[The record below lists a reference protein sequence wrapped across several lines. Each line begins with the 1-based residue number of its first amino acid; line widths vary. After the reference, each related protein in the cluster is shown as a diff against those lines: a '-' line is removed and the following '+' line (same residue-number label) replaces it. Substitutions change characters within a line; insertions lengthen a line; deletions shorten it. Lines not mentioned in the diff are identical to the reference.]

1 MGLFDSLF
9 GSSKAKLSAA
19 DKKRAKDSEKAL
31 SKAVDLGNDYLS
43 FAKDQFKVSQ
53 ERQQKLDALTSD
65 VSNFFLNAA
74 KSDRATY
81 ENVYRPIEQQFAET
95 AKNYASP
102 ERQEEAAAQAAA
114 DVQTQAA
121 INKGASDR
129 AAFSMGV
136 NPASGR
142 YAGIDRAIGLGTAL
156 ASVDAQ
162 NKARQAVRDKA
173 LALQEDAINMGRN
186 ANTAAISEAG
196 QASTPVLAANT
207 QWQNTP
213 SIVQPG
219 YNAAINAYGAQ
230 AQGLGNLYN
239 AGVDLATANAKLQQA
254 EAEGAGKFLGKVA
267 GAAIPL
273 IFSDKRAKA
282 SRREMPEGEA
292 LAAVKKMPVETYR
305 YKAGVA
311 DGGAAPHVG
320 PMAQDFKSATGKGD
334 GTTIPMQ
341 DAIGI
346 TMGAVKDLAKKV
358 DRIMGAIGIGSRPIK
373 RGVDAAA
380 GVRG

>member
-1 MGLFDSLF
+1 MGFFDSLF
-9 GSSKAKLSAA
+9 GSSEVKVSRA
-19 DKKRAKDSEKAL
+19 DKKRAKDAESAL
-31 SKAVDLGNDYLS
+31 QNAVNLGKDYLN
-43 FAKDQFKVSQ
+43 FAKDQFQVSQ
-53 ERQQKLDALTSD
+53 ERQKQIDALTSD

-81 ENVYRPIEQQFAET
+81 ESLYKPLEQQFVET
-95 AKNYASP
+95 AQNYASP

-121 INKGASDR
+121 INKDASDR

-162 NKARQAVRDKA
+162 NKARQQVRDKA
-173 LALQEDAINMGRN
+173 LALQEDAINMGKNTN
-186 ANTAAISEAG
+186 AAAVTEAG
-196 QASTPVLAANT
+196 NASQPVLSANS

-213 SIVQPG
+213 SIVQPA
-219 YNAAINAYGAQ
+219 YAAGINAYGAQ
-230 AQGLGNLYN
+230 AQGLGNLYKT
-239 AGVDLATANAKLQQA
+239 GVDLAETNAKLNA
-254 EAEGAGKFLGKVA
+254 ADTEGTMNFLGKVT
-267 GAAIPL
+267 GAALPF
-273 IFSDKRAKA
+273 IFSDKNAKQD
-282 SRREMPEGEA
+282 RKPVPEGKA
-292 LAAVKKMPVETYR
+292 LDAVRSMPIETYR

-320 PMAQDFKSATGKGD
+320 PMAQDFRRATGKGD
-334 GTTIPMQ
+334 GKTISVQ
-341 DAIGI
+341 DALGI
-346 TMGAVKDLAKKV
+346 TMGAVKDLAGKV
-358 DRIMGAIGIGSRPIK
+358 DRILNAIGLGAAPVRSGPK
-373 RGVDAAA
+373 AAA